1 MRRGLQAKGQND
13 VGLALGAG
21 YAAKMD
27 YEISEIAVGG
37 GTIGMGRMPGRGGHY
52 ARDWSTLVGWGPDV
66 VLTLT
71 ELHELDRCGASQLGS
86 ELEDAG
92 IGWVHLPVV
101 DYGTP
106 EDGDWLAIEA
116 QLLDV
121 LSKQRRIFVHCFG
134 GCGRTGMAVLRL
146 MVSLGAEPN
155 AALKRLREVR
165 PCAVET
171 DAQFDWVVMK
181 NA

>member
-52 ARDWSTLVGWGPDV
+52 ARDWSTLVRWAPDI

-71 ELHELDRCGASQLGS
+71 EKHELERCGVSQLGP

-106 EDGDWLAIEA
+106 ADGAWPVIEA
-116 QLLDV
+116 QLLDA

-134 GCGRTGMAVLRL
+134 GCGRTGMVVLRL
-146 MVSLGAEPN
+146 MVALGAEPS
-155 AALKRLREVR
+155 AALKRLRYVR
-165 PCAVET
+165 PCAIET
-171 DAQFDWVVMK
+171 DAQFAWAAKKDT
-181 NA
+181 